1 MKLIAKILG
10 VLVICM
16 SFSESVKGQVS
27 RYQGSYYLYAGYTS
41 HKFSAYPVKATFG
54 LGTATLRSNGT
65 ASYTCSFPFDG
76 WAWIN
81 SQRVSL
87 DPFTGSGTG
96 VVNSTGV
103 FSFRNNVVGQCQLWG
118 TLRNGVLAIKSAG
131 LGTFTDG
138 YGSGIF
144 GIVKYR

>member
-1 MKLIAKILG
+1 ML
-10 VLVICM
+10 LVC
-16 SFSESVKGQVS
+16 FSQFAEAQVS
-27 RYQGSYYLYAGYTS
+27 RYQGTYSLFANYTQHKYNSIPVSYTTGYG
-41 HKFSAYPVKATFG
+41 VM
-54 LGTATLRSNGT
+54 TLRSNGI

-76 WAWIN
+76 WAYIAGL
-81 SQRVSL
+81 RISL

-96 VVNSTGV
+96 VVNSTGG

-118 TLRNGVLAIKSAG
+118 TLRNGVLAIKSVG

-144 GIVKYR
+144 GVVKSR